1 MAQKKKS
8 SQTALG
14 RLLPSFRFMCIVS
27 VHTLSPD
34 IQANIQCLF
43 PARCTS
49 DAFTEPDD
57 PLFPLAVL
65 RSVGVAL
72 TYIPV
77 QQLLKNSLPA
87 NLIADQKSNLPGAL
101 QTLLNTL
108 CPLLLF
114 KARPLQI
121 TVYLLLEK

>member
-1 MAQKKKS
+1 M
-8 SQTALG
+8 
-14 RLLPSFRFMCIVS
+14 
-27 VHTLSPD
+27 
-34 IQANIQCLF
+34 F
-43 PARCTS
+43 PAPRSS

-77 QQLLKNSLPA
+77 PQLLKNSLPA
-87 NLIADQKSNLPGAL
+87 NLIADQKTNLPAPL